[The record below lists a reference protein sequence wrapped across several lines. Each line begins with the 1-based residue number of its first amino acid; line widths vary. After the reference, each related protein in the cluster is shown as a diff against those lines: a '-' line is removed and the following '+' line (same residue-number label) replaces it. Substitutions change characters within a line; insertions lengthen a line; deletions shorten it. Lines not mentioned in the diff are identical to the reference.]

1 MWVFR
6 RCFEPVVEGASLGA
20 PVEEDEEEDGERMA
34 ALAVKPRCLAPGEGP
49 GGLWTAEWGA
59 ARWAYAEAH

>member
-1 MWVFR
+1 M
-6 RCFEPVVEGASLGA
+6 GA
-20 PVEEDEEEDGERMA
+20 PVEKEEEEEDRERMA
-34 ALAVKPRCLAPGEGP
+34 ALAVKPRYLTPGEGP

>member
-1 MWVFR
+1 M
-6 RCFEPVVEGASLGA
+6 GA
-20 PVEEDEEEDGERMA
+20 PVEEEEEDGERMA
-34 ALAVKPRCLAPGEGP
+34 ALAVKRRCLVAPGEGL